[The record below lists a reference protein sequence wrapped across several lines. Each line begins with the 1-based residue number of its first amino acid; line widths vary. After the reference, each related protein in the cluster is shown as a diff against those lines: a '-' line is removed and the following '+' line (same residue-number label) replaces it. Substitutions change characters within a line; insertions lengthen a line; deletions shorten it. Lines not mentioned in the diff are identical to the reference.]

1 MSEGDVAKATAPPG
15 GLRLLRWTVTTSSA
29 SASRGAAVLTA
40 GDHQWEATADGGGA
54 ISALFGAVDAA
65 LEPVL
70 GGRARLVS
78 FDIHALGE
86 GIDAEGAV
94 ELAVEPPAGAA
105 EERAHGRY
113 AGRAHHR
120 NIVAAS
126 VEAYIVALQ
135 ALLSDEAWQGATEA
149 AGNLRRASVRAQAA
163 RSGARATL
171 AEDEEEG
178 PGPRDWFER

>member
-1 MSEGDVAKATAPPG
+1 MSEREAAAAAAGSPD
-15 GLRLLRWTVTTSSA
+15 LRLVRWTVATSSA
-29 SASRGAAVLTA
+29 SSSRGAVVLAA
-40 GDHQWEATADGGGA
+40 GDHQWEGTADGGGA

-86 GIDAEGAV
+86 GIDAEGLV

-105 EERAHGRY
+105 ADRAQGRY
-113 AGRAHHR
+113 PGRARHH

-126 VEAYIVALQ
+126 VEAYIEALQ

-149 AGNLRRASVRAQAA
+149 AGNLRRASIRAQAA

-171 AEDEEEG
+171 TADAEEG
-178 PGPRDWFER
+178 PGPRDWFAR